1 MDNMSFV
8 IGIVVGAVVGIA
20 VGLVIKDF
28 IGGKLT
34 DITRDGSGRIIEVS
48 ERYV

>member
-8 IGIVVGAVVGIA
+8 IGIVVGAVVGIV
-20 VGLVIKDF
+20 VGMTIKDL
-28 IGGKLT
+28 IGSKFT
-34 DITRDGSGRIIEVS
+34 DIVRDGSGRIIEVS